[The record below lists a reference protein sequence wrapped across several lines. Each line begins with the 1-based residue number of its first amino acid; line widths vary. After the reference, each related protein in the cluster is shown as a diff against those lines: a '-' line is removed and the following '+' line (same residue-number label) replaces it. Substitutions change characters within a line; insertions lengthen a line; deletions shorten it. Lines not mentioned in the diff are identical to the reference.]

1 MLRILLVSFLLL
13 VTGTLGFTT
22 HAQAATPSYSN
33 WPASNYDFQ
42 NTNYDPQN
50 VINAGN
56 VGSLRP
62 NWIYQIPVNPYSIP
76 GAPPA
81 LGIETQ
87 PLIVNGI
94 VYVATPYN
102 RIIALSSSTGN
113 LIWQYQV
120 NMTKFIGEPW
130 WAGAYVISGLSVY
143 NGTAYMM
150 SSDTT
155 VYAFNALN
163 GTVEW
168 TLPDVAKN
176 ISGNSG
182 TYYGEK
188 APILVGDNLIVRAS
202 TTDYGGRGFVAAY
215 NINTRTQSWIWY
227 STPPSTGDPNW
238 DADQCQAPC
247 HGNIAPYPNDW
258 GATSQEQNYAGG
270 GAAWGLIAVDDSNG
284 VLYFS
289 TGHPADGY
297 NAALRPGP
305 NLFTDSIVALNS
317 TNGNMLW
324 YYQFTSHDI
333 AEHEGG
339 WSVTLANITVGG
351 QVRHAVIQGAKNND
365 VYVLD
370 ANTGNLI
377 YNPIAVGAKPINNI
391 NDGLTSTANL
401 TVSQAAFGNNHEIC
415 PGPDG
420 GIEMGPAVAN
430 NTLYVVSQN
439 ACGLMY
445 GGPYHYKGQTIS
457 GFIYGDDPAATQNS
471 TLYAINLS
479 NGQQIWHDNMPNRYQ
494 GASAVVSGGVVYTI
508 DRGGVIY
515 EYGQQ
520 SGTLINSF
528 NLGGLGAAGVAL
540 AENLGGQMQL
550 FAAAGGGDLPNPTPG
565 LLAAYGLP
573 PGSSSSGSQTSSTST
588 TLIIPPGAQE
598 PIIVALGAVVVM
610 LAMYLLLKRRSPKQA
625 PASVQQA
632 PSP

>member
-1 MLRILLVSFLLL
+1 MPNELRSISVMIRIFMVSFLLV
-13 VTGTLGFTT
+13 VTGTLGFTA
-22 HAQAATPSYSN
+22 HAQAALAASPN
-33 WPASNYDFQ
+33 WPASNYDLQ
-42 NTNYDPQN
+42 NTNNDPQN

-56 VGSLRP
+56 VGSLQLK
-62 NWIYQIPVNPYSIP
+62 WIYQVPENPFVIP

-87 PLIVNGI
+87 PLVENGI
-94 VYVATPYN
+94 IYVATPYN
-102 RIIALSSSTGN
+102 SLIALSTSSGTV
-113 LIWQYQV
+113 IWQYQV

-130 WAGAYVISGLSVY
+130 WAGAYVISGLSY
-143 NGTAYMM
+143 FNGTVYMM

-155 VYAFNALN
+155 VYAINAQN

-176 ISGNSG
+176 IAGNSG

-215 NINTRTQSWIWY
+215 NINTRSQSWIWY

-247 HGNIAPYPNDW
+247 HGNITPYPNDW
-258 GATSQEQNYAGG
+258 GSTSQEQNYAGG
-270 GAAWGLIAVDDSNG
+270 GAAWGLIAVDNSTG
-284 VLYFS
+284 MLYFS

-305 NLFTDSIVALNS
+305 NLFTDAVIALNS
-317 TNGNMLW
+317 TNGKMAW

-333 AEHEGG
+333 TEHEGG

-351 QVRHAVIQGAKNND
+351 QQRQVVIQGAKNNY

-370 ANTGNLI
+370 AATGNLV
-377 YNPIAVGAKPINNI
+377 YNPIAVGPKGFNNI
-391 NDGLTSTANL
+391 NDGETSTANL

-430 NTLYVVSQN
+430 NTLYVATQN

-445 GGPYHYKGQTIS
+445 SGPYPYKGQTVS

-494 GASAVVSGGVVYTI
+494 GASAVVSGGVVYAI
-508 DRGGVIY
+508 DRGGILY
-515 EYGQQ
+515 EYNQQ
-520 SGTLINSF
+520 SGALINSF
-528 NLGGLGAAGVAL
+528 SLGGLGAAGVSIGESL
-540 AENLGGQMQL
+540 SGQMEL
-550 FAAAGGGDLPNPTPG
+550 FASAGGGDLPNPTPG
-565 LLAAYGLP
+565 LLAAYGL
-573 PGSSSSGSQTSSTST
+573 STQTLTSSSGSQST
-588 TLIIPPGAQE
+588 TGSGPLGASLEE
-598 PIIVALGAVVVM
+598 PIIIAIGAVVVILSM
-610 LAMYLLLKRRSPKQA
+610 VLLLRRRKPK
-625 PASVQQA
+625 
-632 PSP
+632 

>member
-1 MLRILLVSFLLL
+1 MIRIFMVSFLLI
-13 VTGTLGFTT
+13 VTGTLGFTA
-22 HAQAATPSYSN
+22 HAQVSPTASPN

-42 NTNYDPQN
+42 NTNNDPQN

-56 VGSLRP
+56 VGSLQLK
-62 NWIYQIPVNPYSIP
+62 WIYQVPENPFVIP

-87 PLIVNGI
+87 PLVENGI
-94 VYVATPYN
+94 AYVATPYN
-102 RIIALSSSTGN
+102 RLIALSTSSGTV
-113 LIWQYQV
+113 IWQYQV

-130 WAGAYVISGLSVY
+130 WAGAYVISGLSY
-143 NGTAYMM
+143 FKGTVYMM

-155 VYAFNALN
+155 VYAFNAQN

-176 ISGNSG
+176 IAGNSG

-215 NINTRTQSWIWY
+215 NINTRNQSWIWY

-247 HGNIAPYPNDW
+247 HGNITPYPNDW
-258 GATSQEQNYAGG
+258 GSTTQEQNYAGG
-270 GAAWGLIAVDDSNG
+270 GAAWGLIAVDNSTG
-284 VLYFS
+284 MLYFS

-305 NLFTDSIVALNS
+305 DLFTDAVVALNS
-317 TNGNMLW
+317 TDGKMSW

-333 AEHEGG
+333 TEHEGG

-351 QVRHAVIQGAKNND
+351 QQRQVVIQGAKNNY

-370 ANTGNLI
+370 ASTGTLV
-377 YNPIAVGAKPINNI
+377 YNPIAVGPKGVNNI

-430 NTLYVVSQN
+430 NTLYVVTQN

-445 GGPYHYKGQTIS
+445 SGPYPYKGQTVS
-457 GFIYGDDPAATQNS
+457 GFIYGDDPAASQNS
-471 TLYAINLS
+471 TIYAINLA
-479 NGQQIWHDNMPNRYQ
+479 NGQQIWHDDMPNRYQ
-494 GASAVVSGGVVYTI
+494 GASAVVSGGVVYAI
-508 DRGGVIY
+508 DRGGILY
-515 EYGQQ
+515 EYNQQ
-520 SGTLINSF
+520 SGALINSF
-528 NLGGLGAAGVAL
+528 ALGGLGAAGVSIGQSL
-540 AENLGGQMQL
+540 SGQMEV
-550 FAAAGGGDLPNPTPG
+550 FASAGGGDLPNPTPG
-565 LLAAYGLP
+565 LLAAYGL
-573 PGSSSSGSQTSSTST
+573 SSQTTASSSGSQSITGTGPS
-588 TLIIPPGAQE
+588 GASLEQ
-598 PIIVALGAVVVM
+598 PIVIAVGAAVVV
-610 LAMYLLLKRRSPKQA
+610 LAMFLLLRRRNPRQA
-625 PASVQQA
+625 PA
-632 PSP
+632 P